1 MIGEIFVG
9 LLFAGS
15 VWFAYVCGRTD
26 CQKNGCYRG
35 TKENEDGQVFLC
47 YYR

>member
-1 MIGEIFVG
+1 MFDVFIG

-26 CQKNGCYRG
+26 CQKNGCVRTPSTDVHRG
-35 TKENEDGQVFLC
+35 GKDE
-47 YYR
+47 R